1 MGIDPPERVELRRQC
16 PIIERLLCDF
26 SEGHRLFPV
35 APRGAPGA
43 APEHDAVSVRERSL
57 LRDGFNR
64 ATVSV
69 HEEKKM
75 TIEFTGRRHV
85 VAASRVAFEAKVSGK
100 EVWCSVS
107 MDALNDHFG
116 NTGTSSHELIQSF
129 EANRPRIE
137 AAAQRVLE
145 RNGGQSVE
153 LETRDL
159 D

>member
-1 MGIDPPERVELRRQC
+1 
-16 PIIERLLCDF
+16 
-26 SEGHRLFPV
+26 
-35 APRGAPGA
+35 
-43 APEHDAVSVRERSL
+43 
-57 LRDGFNR
+57 
-64 ATVSV
+64 
-69 HEEKKM
+69 M
-75 TIEFTGRRHV
+75 TIEFTGRRHI
-85 VAASRVAFEAKVSGK
+85 VAASRVAFEAKVGGK

>member
-1 MGIDPPERVELRRQC
+1 MIADVQ
-16 PIIERLLCDF
+16 
-26 SEGHRLFPV
+26 
-35 APRGAPGA
+35 
-43 APEHDAVSVRERSL
+43 ERSL
-57 LRDGFNR
+57 LRDSFIAQR
-64 ATVSV
+64 FQHTRTS
-69 HEEKKM
+69 KM

-85 VAASRVAFEAKVSGK
+85 VAASRVAFEAKIRGK

>member
-1 MGIDPPERVELRRQC
+1 MSRHHCGAISAGAILAARQ
-16 PIIERLLCDF
+16 I
-26 SEGHRLFPV
+26 H
-35 APRGAPGA
+35 
-43 APEHDAVSVRERSL
+43 
-57 LRDGFNR
+57 R
-64 ATVSV
+64 ATVSA

-75 TIEFTGRRHV
+75 TIEFTGRRHI

>member
-1 MGIDPPERVELRRQC
+1 
-16 PIIERLLCDF
+16 
-26 SEGHRLFPV
+26 
-35 APRGAPGA
+35 
-43 APEHDAVSVRERSL
+43 
-57 LRDGFNR
+57 
-64 ATVSV
+64 
-69 HEEKKM
+69 M
-75 TIEFTGRRHV
+75 TIEFTGRRHI

-137 AAAQRVLE
+137 AAAERVLE